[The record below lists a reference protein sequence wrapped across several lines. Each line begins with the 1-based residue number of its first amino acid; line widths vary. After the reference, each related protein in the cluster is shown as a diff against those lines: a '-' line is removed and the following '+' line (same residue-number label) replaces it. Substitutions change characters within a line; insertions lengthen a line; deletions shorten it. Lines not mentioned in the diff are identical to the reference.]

1 MSAVGLAPL
10 PASNAFSMKVGALYC
25 FFQTQTFG
33 LWKSLRNLLKVAAFY
48 NLPVIKDE
56 YDHQSW
62 REWIK
67 GFEEEP
73 EHGKRCS
80 RCFRY
85 NLLRASK
92 KAEELG
98 ISSFCTTLTVS
109 RFKNSKTIFHEG
121 EDLEGFEAIDFKKK
135 DGFASSCRLSKE
147 MGLYRQ
153 SYCGCE
159 FSKGSVND

>member
-1 MSAVGLAPL
+1 MFQIQSIT
-10 PASNAFSMKVGALYC
+10 C
-25 FFQTQTFG
+25 F
-33 LWKSLRNLLKVAAFY
+33 K
-48 NLPVIKDE
+48 
-56 YDHQSW
+56 
-62 REWIK
+62 K
-67 GFEEEP
+67 G
-73 EHGKRCS
+73 R
-80 RCFRY
+80 
-85 NLLRASK
+85 
-92 KAEELG
+92 ELG